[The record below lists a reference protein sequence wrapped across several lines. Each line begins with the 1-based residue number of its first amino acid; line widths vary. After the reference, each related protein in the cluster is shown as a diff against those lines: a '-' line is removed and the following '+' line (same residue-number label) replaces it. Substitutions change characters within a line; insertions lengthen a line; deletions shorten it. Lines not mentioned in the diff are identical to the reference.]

1 MEIEKEKKE
10 LAVRNRSYRKSN
22 QFINA
27 RGSSTLLCQKLF
39 AVGMSRI
46 TLDETQHVIATIY
59 SSELRSLFGT
69 TSGSMYSRIEELC
82 EKQEG
87 RSTLFDWQ
95 ILLKDKENEQLE
107 AHAVVSDAYFRNGV
121 LKIRYNDYLTPM
133 IHNLR
138 ENFTTLSLAETI
150 SMKSI
155 HSLRLSE
162 ILKSRYDHD
171 SYVSKKNGVFSY
183 TYDLIELKMELGIVK
198 VDGNK
203 KIKRELSKENPD
215 YRLVE
220 DLIEAE
226 GRNRYRSYKDFNLR
240 VLERAKEEINEKT
253 ELHIDYEPIR
263 QGKKAVGVIF
273 FVEKRQQDTPKKL
286 SKEEKNAV
294 LDEVTDLLYG
304 DLRASEC
311 MELCEYADYDIDRL
325 RGACRYYR
333 SYETPVK
340 EPIAFL
346 KTAVKEGYGTDEEF
360 ILPSHPIQLTVDTS
374 GMI

>member
-121 LKIRYNDYLTPM
+121 LQIRYNDYLTPM

-171 SYVSKKNGVFSY
+171 SYVTKRSGLFSY

-198 VDGNK
+198 VEGNK
-203 KIKRELSKENPD
+203 KIKRELAKENPD

-220 DLIEAE
+220 ELVEAE
-226 GRNRYRSYKDFNLR
+226 GKNKYRSYKDFNLR
-240 VLERAKEEINEKT
+240 VLERAREEINEKT

-263 QGKKAVGVIF
+263 QGKKAVGVTF
-273 FVEKRQQDTPKKL
+273 FVEKKGKTEPKKL
-286 SKEEKNAV
+286 SGDEKDAV

-304 DLRASEC
+304 DLRASQC
-311 MELCEYADYDIDRL
+311 RELCEYAEYDLTRL
-325 RGACRYYR
+325 KGAIRYFR

-340 EPIAFL
+340 EPAAFL
-346 KTAVKEGYGTDEEF
+346 RAAIKNGYGMEEEDF
-360 ILPSHPIQLTVDTS
+360 EVSSEPIQLSMDFTA
-374 GMI
+374 